1 MYAIYKGELK
11 NYFNSQIA
19 YIIIGLFILLT
30 SIFFTIGNI
39 YNPSTDIAGLL
50 GNMGTFLL
58 FIVPILTMKSIA
70 EDRKN
75 GLEVLFVTSPNR
87 LSGIVIGK
95 YLAALTVYLV
105 ITGISL
111 MYPVILFLYSSPAL
125 LPLVGGYLGFILLG
139 ASLISVG
146 IFASSLSENQVV
158 AAIISFTALLIM
170 MMAQPVGNV
179 AGGLLSKV
187 LNGFSVFSRYDDFSR
202 GIFSL
207 NSLIYYLSFIFL
219 FIFLAIRVIE
229 KRRWSTL
236 RLSANSIISMIA
248 VVAIIVSVNL
258 FAELRPI
265 KWDFTANK
273 LYTLGDATKKT
284 LDRLDE
290 NVTIYGLFDD
300 GKIDTD
306 YKEVKNLLDR
316 YESYS
321 KSHITVKYIDPDK
334 DPDIISQLDP
344 KGDKGLKKTD
354 FVITGNGKSKIL
366 TYENIFQTELDQRSF
381 SRYNTGSLA
390 EQGFTGAVKYVAA
403 RATPA
408 VYFTEGHREGDPE
421 VQFKTLKEYLGK
433 NNYIVKTVNL
443 IKEAAVPDDAGVL
456 IFASPQSDLS
466 AEEGKKLETFLQ
478 KGGNAVFLFDYIA
491 SNPSLPQFE
500 SIIKSYGVS
509 LNYDKVKE
517 SDEEKYQPND
527 PFALIID
534 VTANHIVPIEFQLV
548 IKDARSIRILK
559 NDDKANKITSLLN
572 TGDTA
577 SGLIIGGSGEQPVQ
591 GPLELAA
598 ASERQTKNYI
608 SRILVMGDSTLLN
621 ESSKKQQSAYF
632 SSALYYFINV
642 LNWMQNTKDEAA
654 IGPKEYNTQTLK
666 ISQHEAN
673 VVSVIVLA
681 AVPLIILG
689 FGVDVWLRRRH
700 L

>member
-1 MYAIYKGELK
+1 MYAIFKSELK
-11 NYFNSQIA
+11 SYFNSQIA

-30 SIFFTIGNI
+30 SVFFAIGNI
-39 YNPSTDIAGLL
+39 YNPSADIGGLL
-50 GNMGTFLL
+50 GNMGTFLI
-58 FIVPILTMKSIA
+58 FIIPILTMKSIA

-75 GLEVLFVTSPNR
+75 GLEVLLVTSPNR

-105 ITGISL
+105 IAAVSL
-111 MYPVILFLYSSPAL
+111 IYPIVLFLYSSPAL
-125 LPLVGGYLGFILLG
+125 LPLIGGYIGFLLLG

-170 MMAQPVGNV
+170 MVAQPVGNV

-187 LNGFSVFSRYDDFSR
+187 LNWFSIFSRYDDFSR

-207 NSLIYYLSFIFL
+207 NSLIYYLSFISF
-219 FIFLAIRVIE
+219 FIFLTIIVIE

-236 RLSANSIISMIA
+236 RLSANSIVSIIA
-248 VVAIIVSVNL
+248 VIIIILSVNL
-258 FAELRPI
+258 IAGLRPV

-273 LYTLGDATKKT
+273 LYTLGDATKEILGG
-284 LDRLDE
+284 LDKD
-290 NVTIYGLFDD
+290 VTIYGLFDD

-306 YKEVKNLLDR
+306 YKEVKELLDKYR
-316 YESYS
+316 SY
-321 KSHITVKYIDPDK
+321 SHITVKYVDPDK
-334 DPDIISQLDP
+334 DPDIISRLDP
-344 KGDKGLKKTD
+344 KGDRELKKTD
-354 FVITGNGKSKIL
+354 FVITGNGKSKKL
-366 TYENIFQTELDQRSF
+366 TYEDLFQTELDHRTF

-390 EQGFTGAVKYVAA
+390 EQDFTGAIKYVTAGS
-403 RATPA
+403 TPA
-408 VYFTEGHREGDPE
+408 IYFTEGHREGDPG
-421 VQFKTLKEYLGK
+421 VQYKTLTEYLGK
-433 NNYIVKTVNL
+433 NNYLVKAVNL
-443 IKEAAVPDDAGVL
+443 LKVDAVPDDAGIL

-466 AEEGKKLETFLQ
+466 PEEGKKLEDFLQ
-478 KGGNAVFLFDYIA
+478 KGGKAVFLFDYIA
-491 SNPSLPQFE
+491 SNPSFVQFD
-500 SIIKSYGVS
+500 SILKNYGVA
-509 LNYDKVKE
+509 LDYDKVKE

-534 VTANHIVPIEFQLV
+534 VAENHIVPIEFQLV
-548 IKDARSIRILK
+548 IKDSRSVSILK
-559 NDDKANKITSLLN
+559 NEDKNNQITSLLK

-577 SGLIIGGSGEQPVQ
+577 SGLAVGGKEEAVQ
-591 GPLELAA
+591 GPLELAV
-598 ASERQTKNYI
+598 ASEHQANSRI
-608 SRILVMGDSTLLN
+608 SKILVMGDSTLLN

-642 LNWMQNTKDEAA
+642 LNWMQDAKDEVA
-654 IGPKEYNTQTLK
+654 IGPKPYNTQTLK

-673 VVSVIVLA
+673 VVSFLVVA

-689 FGVDVWLRRRH
+689 FGLDVWLRRRH